1 MKILFSW
8 IGSKD
13 ITNANDNKPAAI
25 VTAATNSSFS
35 KIVLLNN
42 YPKDSINGFLK
53 YLKTKTNAEIDCTQ
67 IKLNSPINH
76 EEIFK
81 EVTTLLKKYKENY
94 QDAEFYFHLSPGT
107 PAMHAVW
114 LLIAKTQ
121 YKAKLIQTTEDGVL
135 NFVEL
140 PFNIALEFIPQIYK
154 KSETILKPLSLTEF
168 YEDPDFENIFF
179 KSEEMVKLFNGAIKI
194 ARLEF
199 PVLIQGK
206 TGTGKE
212 VLANLIHKKSNRKDK
227 PFVAINCGA
236 IPKDLVESELF
247 GYVKGAFTGAVS
259 DKAGFF
265 EIASGGTIF
274 LDEIA
279 ELPLNSQVKI
289 LRVLNDGTFN
299 KVGSSS
305 GTKTNVRIIAA
316 THKNLIKQVEKGEFR
331 EDLFYRLS
339 VLNLEIK
346 PLRERKS
353 DLKYLIDVISKGLFN
368 SLQSNNLITAKEFSE
383 ASIKVL
389 MEHEWSGNVRELI
402 NTLTRII
409 VLSESSIIQS
419 EFTGSQLIHR
429 SVIGAV
435 NEENSMNIHRKIST
449 VFTET
454 YNRIKSKTTKKTEI
468 ARLMGFENYQTLDS
482 WYNKYYITEKSSDL

>member
-1 MKILFSW
+1 MCIR
-8 IGSKD
+8 
-13 ITNANDNKPAAI
+13 
-25 VTAATNSSFS
+25 
-35 KIVLLNN
+35 
-42 YPKDSINGFLK
+42 DS
-53 YLKTKTNAEIDCTQ
+53 
-67 IKLNSPINH
+67 
-76 EEIFK
+76 
-81 EVTTLLKKYKENY
+81 
-94 QDAEFYFHLSPGT
+94 
-107 PAMHAVW
+107 
-114 LLIAKTQ
+114 
-121 YKAKLIQTTEDGVL
+121 
-135 NFVEL
+135 
-140 PFNIALEFIPQIYK
+140 
-154 KSETILKPLSLTEF
+154 SLTEF

-179 KSEEMVKLFNGAIKI
+179 NSDEMVKLFNGAIKI
-194 ARLEF
+194 AKLEF
-199 PVLIQGK
+199 PVLIQGE

-212 VLANLIHKKSNRKDK
+212 VLANLIHKKSNRRDK

-279 ELPLNSQVKI
+279 ELPLDSQVKI

-305 GTKTNVRIIAA
+305 GTKTDVRIIAA

-346 PLRERKS
+346 PLRKRKS

-435 NEENSMNIHRKIST
+435 NEENSLNIHRKIST

-482 WYNKYYITEKSSDL
+482 WYNKYYIIEKSSDL